1 MLYIKQVV
9 VLHRSRV
16 MGVAGGGK
24 LLTYILIILI
34 HTYYLYFVFVDT
46 STTSYFHLIFENEQ

>member
-1 MLYIKQVV
+1 
-9 VLHRSRV
+9 